1 MIRRRNPAEIFCGT
15 REARLKR
22 RRASDSA
29 YARLPPVE
37 RVGWAE
43 PRACCRETPSRTPR
57 NRRFCRGA
65 AVLKEQPPELAGA
78 GTRVAVRAVW
88 GASPPNAAA
97 VQCDGQWGWWAGHGL
112 ATSNALR
119 AVMVAV

>member
-57 NRRFCRGA
+57 NRRFCHGA

-78 GTRVAVRAVW
+78 GARVAVRAVW
-88 GASPPNAAA
+88 AKRRR
-97 VQCDGQWGWWAGHGL
+97 
-112 ATSNALR
+112 R
-119 AVMVAV
+119 AVRRTVGMVGWSRTGHV